1 MRANE
6 IGGMKLIKA
15 YEAALAMIEWQGKE
29 LGRLGEELE
38 KLRAEQDRLVAVIDE
53 LSDRLA
59 KEAFEPLQ
67 PNESARKNQES
78 ERKSLIEPQE

>member
-15 YEAALAMIEWQGKE
+15 YEAALATIEWK
-29 LGRLGEELE
+29 LGEELE